1 MHRKNQM
8 WLKYSLDLTLW
19 NTWRQS
25 VWLELEIRSSLLIVE
40 QSNLAKENNDG
51 EAEHESEF
59 KADSDD
65 VAFIVHV
72 V

>member
-1 MHRKNQM
+1 M
-8 WLKYSLDLTLW
+8 
-19 NTWRQS
+19 
-25 VWLELEIRSSLLIVE
+25 WLELEIRSSLLIVE